1 MQIGDVGLL
10 VGAGLVAGAVNAVAG
25 GGSLIT
31 FPSLLATG
39 LSPVTANVTNA
50 LAVWPGYAAS
60 VAGSRRDLTG
70 QERRAARLLPAAV
83 IGSVTGAVLLLI
95 TPARAF
101 DLIVPFL
108 VLAAAAIL
116 AFQTRLQSLI
126 GHPRDLSPGK
136 QTVVLQSLTG
146 LGAVYGGYFGG
157 ALGVVLLAVLALVL
171 DEQLRRVSALKNA
184 LSATVGLAN
193 VAVFALFGPVSW
205 LSVAVL
211 APATIAGGY
220 FGARFARRLP
230 AAVLRWTVVTFGV
243 GVGLVLLVSALR
255 PG

>member
-10 VGAGLVAGAVNAVAG
+10 LGAGLVAGAVNAVAG

-39 LSPVTANVTNA
+39 LAPVTANVTNA
-50 LAVWPGYAAS
+50 MAICPGYVAS
-60 VAGSRRDLTG
+60 VAGSRKDLSG
-70 QERRAARLLPAAV
+70 QGRRAIQLLPAAV
-83 IGSVTGAVLLLI
+83 IGSVVGAVLLLV

-108 VLAAAAIL
+108 VLGASTIL

-126 GHPRDLSPGK
+126 GHPRDLSPGRR
-136 QTVVLQSLTG
+136 TLVLQTLTG

-171 DEQLRRVSALKNA
+171 DEQLRRVSALKNV
-184 LSATVGLAN
+184 LSATVGIAN

-205 LSVAVL
+205 PSVAVL

-220 FGARFARRLP
+220 FGAQFARRLP
-230 AAVLRWTVVTFGV
+230 AAVLRWTVVAFGV
-243 GVGLVLLVSALR
+243 IVGVVLLFRALD
-255 PG
+255 

>member
-10 VGAGLVAGAVNAVAG
+10 LGAGLVAGAVNAVAG

-39 LSPVTANVTNA
+39 LPPVTANVTNA
-50 LAVWPGYAAS
+50 VAVCPGYVAS
-60 VAGSRRDLTG
+60 VAGSRKDVVG
-70 QERRAARLLPAAV
+70 QERRAVRLLPAAV
-83 IGSVTGAVLLLI
+83 IGSIVGAVLLLA

-108 VLAAAAIL
+108 VLIAATIL
-116 AFQTRLQSLI
+116 AFQTRLQALI
-126 GHPRDLSPGK
+126 GHPRHLSPTR
-136 QTVVLQSLTG
+136 QTIVLQSLTG

-171 DEQLRRVSALKNA
+171 DERLQRVSALKNV
-184 LSATVGLAN
+184 LSATIGIAN
-193 VAVFALFGPVSW
+193 VAVFAVFGPVSW

-220 FGARFARRLP
+220 FGAQLARRLP
-230 AAVLRWTVVTFGV
+230 TAVLRWTVVAFGIAV
-243 GVGLVLLVSALR
+243 GIVLLVRAF
-255 PG
+255 

>member
-1 MQIGDVGLL
+1 MQIGDIGLL

-39 LSPVTANVTNA
+39 LPPITANVTNSI
-50 LAVWPGYAAS
+50 AVWPGYLAS
-60 VAGSRRDLTG
+60 VAGSRKDMRG
-70 QERRAARLLPAAV
+70 QERRAATLLPAAV
-83 IGSVTGAVLLLI
+83 VGSVAGAVLLLV

-108 VLAAAAIL
+108 VLAASAIF
-116 AFQTRLQSLI
+116 AFQTRLQALI
-126 GHPRDLSPGK
+126 GHPRDLSPTK
-136 QTVVLQSLTG
+136 QTIVLQSLTG
-146 LGAVYGGYFGG
+146 LGAIYGGYFGG

-171 DEQLRRVSALKNA
+171 DERLQRVSALKNV
-184 LSATVGLAN
+184 LSATVGSAN
-193 VAVFALFGPVSW
+193 VAVFVLFGPVSW

-220 FGARFARRLP
+220 FGAALARRLP
-230 AAVLRWTVVTFGV
+230 TAILRWTVVAFGV
-243 GVGLVLLVSALR
+243 TVGIVLLGRAFS
-255 PG
+255 

>member
-39 LSPVTANVTNA
+39 LPPVTANVTNA
-50 LAVWPGYAAS
+50 VAVCPGYVAS
-60 VAGSRRDLTG
+60 VAGSRKDLRG
-70 QERRAARLLPAAV
+70 QAPRAARLLPAAV
-83 IGSVTGAVLLLI
+83 IGSVVGAVLLLI

-108 VLAAAAIL
+108 VLAAATIL
-116 AFQTRLQSLI
+116 ALQNRLQSLI
-126 GHPRDLSPGK
+126 GHPRDLSPTK
-136 QTVVLQSLTG
+136 QAIILQSLTG

-157 ALGVVLLAVLALVL
+157 ALGVVLLAVLALVV
-171 DEQLRRVSALKNA
+171 DERLQRVVALKNA

-193 VAVFALFGPVSW
+193 VAVFVVFGPVSW

-211 APATIAGGY
+211 TPATIAGGY
-220 FGARFARRLP
+220 FGAALARRLP
-230 AAVLRWTVVTFGV
+230 TAVLRWTVVIFGV
-243 GVGLVLLVSALR
+243 AVGVVLLVRAV
-255 PG
+255 

>member
-39 LSPVTANVTNA
+39 LPPVTANVTNA
-50 LAVWPGYAAS
+50 VSVCPGYLAS
-60 VAGSRRDLTG
+60 VAGSRADLTG
-70 QERRAARLLPAAV
+70 QRPRAVRLLPAAV
-83 IGSVTGAVLLLI
+83 IGSVAGAALLLV

-101 DLIVPFL
+101 ELIVPFL

-116 AFQTRLQSLI
+116 AFQSRIQALI
-126 GHPRDLSPGK
+126 GHPRHLSPTR
-136 QTVVLQSLTG
+136 QTIVLQTLTG

-171 DEQLRRVSALKNA
+171 DERLQRVSALKNV

-193 VAVFALFGPVSW
+193 VAVFVLFGPVSW
-205 LSVAVL
+205 VAVAAL
-211 APATIAGGY
+211 APATMAGGY
-220 FGARFARRLP
+220 FGAQLARRLP
-230 AAVLRWTVVTFGV
+230 TAVLRWTVVTFAVAV
-243 GVGLVLLVSALR
+243 GVVLLVRAV
-255 PG
+255 